1 MYCRILV
8 PVDGSATSRQGLVEA
23 IKLARLSGATI
34 KLVHVVNELVDSS
47 CAPAQYYETVVM
59 DLRVTGERMLDDASN
74 YTRAQGV
81 SVVSEMI
88 ETTACR
94 AAGIIVEAAMRWDAD
109 LIAMGTHG
117 RRGLSRRALGND
129 AEIVLRLAP
138 IPVLIVPDP
147 V

>member
-8 PVDGSATSRQGLVEA
+8 PVDGSAASLQGLNEA

-34 KLVHVVNELVDSS
+34 KLVHVVNELVESS
-47 CAPAQYYETVVM
+47 SAPAQFYETVLTDM
-59 DLRVTGERMLDDASN
+59 RVTAEKTLDDAAN
-74 YTRAQGV
+74 FARAQGV

-88 ETTACR
+88 ERTACR
-94 AAGIIVEAAMRWDAD
+94 AAGVIVEAAMRWNAD

-117 RRGLSRRALGND
+117 RRLSRRALGSD

-138 IPVLIVPDP
+138 VPVLIVPDAA
-147 V
+147 